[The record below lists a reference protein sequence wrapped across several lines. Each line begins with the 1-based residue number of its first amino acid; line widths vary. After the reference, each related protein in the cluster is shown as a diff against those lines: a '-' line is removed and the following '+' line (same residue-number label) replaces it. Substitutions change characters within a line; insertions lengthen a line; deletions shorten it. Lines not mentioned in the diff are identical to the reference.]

1 MLVVAAAAQKALLL
15 AREVLAAVVLGLELE
30 MEPQAPLTRV
40 VVEAAL
46 QILQAVPLAAQAA
59 PASSS

>member
-1 MLVVAAAAQKALLL
+1 MLAAAVAAQKALPAAL
-15 AREVLAAVVLGLELE
+15 EVLAAVALGLELE

-46 QILQAVPLAAQAA
+46 QILQVAQQAAQAA
-59 PASSS
+59 PVSSS